1 MSEKDPIDL
10 VAESVKLQETA
21 LQLQIENQ
29 PTLRDLFAMA
39 ALQGLLA
46 SAKYQLDYDTCAIIA
61 YRHADYMLK
70 KHNEH
75 QNIAGSDPA

>member
-1 MSEKDPIDL
+1 MTEKNPVDL
-10 VAESVKLQETA
+10 VAEAVELQHA
-21 LQLQIENQ
+21 DLNFRMENQ

-61 YRHADYMLK
+61 YRHANYMLK

-75 QNIAGSDPA
+75 QNIVGSDPA